1 MSRDMR
7 SMLTTLDQDELAWH
21 KSSAS
26 PYRLDCVE
34 AAPVDGGMLLRD
46 STDPKGPILAFSDSE
61 WNAFL
66 TGVRNGEF
74 DPS

>member
-7 SMLTTLDQDELAWH
+7 STLATVDQDQLAWH

-26 PYRLDCVE
+26 PYRVDCVE
-34 AAPVDGGMLLRD
+34 AAPVHGGMLLRD
-46 STDPKGPILAFSDSE
+46 STDPKGPVLAFSNSE
-61 WNAFL
+61 WDAFL
-66 TGVRNGEF
+66 TGVRGGEF